1 MEALTGLIKIA
12 QHQNRQLGS
21 NCARL
26 APQVLGRWLD
36 WRLRPKRCLDW
47 LFWHRR
53 WLDWHCPAGNWEVAR
68 LATSAACLLSWPP
81 GRWDPANAQGVAYLV
96 ALAALKAP
104 PGRWDP
110 ANAQGVAYLAALA
123 ALAHVPV
130 AHVQRVAYLAALA
143 HVPVPCLGKKA
154 QSASELELFVS
165 LGSAWARAWASPALP
180 WPLPAAVP

>member
-1 MEALTGLIKIA
+1 MAVLAQEVAGLALP
-12 QHQNRQLGS
+12 
-21 NCARL
+21 CW
-26 APQVLGRWLD
+26 P
-36 WRLRPKRCLDW
+36 
-47 LFWHRR
+47 
-53 WLDWHCPAGNWEVAR
+53 WEVAR

-81 GRWDPANAQGVAYLV
+81 GRWDPANAQGVAHLA

-104 PGRWDP
+104 PGRLEPANAQGVAYLAALAALKAPPGGWDP